1 MAGIGSKDLVI
12 PEVSIYDPQRD
23 EDIVLKDVHIDT
35 DYVCDDQGR
44 VIYFDIDEAKAYL
57 GERRK
62 SIASLPLLVNIYI
75 ALDTLARE
83 DETAERILKQLNT
96 AWDRTSTTISL
107 TGSIV
112 HSDSIMGE
120 ITYNDLKV
128 PLEGNGI
135 TELYDKYAEFFQVLL
150 GVKDPGRLFEV
161 ADDND
166 LILFYW
172 YPRGERL
179 AMFGGGDFYY
189 MHQHIPGLLMVFCDD
204 EPHPRRILRGVW
216 TEK

>member
-1 MAGIGSKDLVI
+1 MAVTDERSLVI
-12 PEVSIYDPQRD
+12 PEVSIYDLQCD
-23 EDIVLKDVHIDT
+23 EDIVLKNIHIDT
-35 DYVCDDQGR
+35 DYACDDQGK
-44 VIYFDIDEAKAYL
+44 VIYFDMDEAKAYL
-57 GERRK
+57 GERGK
-62 SIASLPLLVNIYI
+62 SLASLPLLVNIYV
-75 ALDTLARE
+75 ALNNLARE
-83 DETAERILKQLNT
+83 DELAEHVFKQLNT
-96 AWDRTSTTISL
+96 AWDRTSTIISPA
-107 TGSIV
+107 GSIV

-135 TELYDKYAEFFQVLL
+135 TELYGKYTDFFQALL
-150 GVKDPGRLFEV
+150 GVKDPDRLFEV
-161 ADDND
+161 ADNND

-204 EPHPRRILRGVW
+204 VPHPRRILRGVW
-216 TEK
+216 NEK